1 MLNFFKLKKWLFLFI
16 ISFFILSCSSIPKKE
31 IHNAEIAIKESEK
44 VNANKYAPEELKDA
58 KEYLNN
64 AQKQVVEGNNDK
76 AKNKAI
82 VAEEM
87 AWKSYFKSLDEFT
100 KSKNSSMK
108 KSMDD
113 AVISHADKLIKEKFQ
128 KAHNLFDEVQ
138 KELNKLEI
146 FSEKLKKVEE

>member
-44 VNANKYAPEELKDA
+44 VNANKYAPEELKNA
-58 KEYLNN
+58 KEYLSN

-113 AVISHADKLIKEKFQ
+113 AVTSHADKLVKEKFQ
-128 KAHNLFDEVQ
+128 KAQDLFDEVQ

-146 FSEKLKKVEE
+146 LSEKLKKVEE